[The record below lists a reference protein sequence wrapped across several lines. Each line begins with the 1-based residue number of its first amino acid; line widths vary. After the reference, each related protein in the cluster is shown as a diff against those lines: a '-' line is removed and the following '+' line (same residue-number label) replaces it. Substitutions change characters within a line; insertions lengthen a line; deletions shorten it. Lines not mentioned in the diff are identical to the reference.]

1 MVLLTITP
9 QISDAIQAWKA
20 AEPDDS
26 LRCDDG
32 EPNLDGA
39 EVGNPITHAQVID
52 LRNKLKS
59 KGNMEYTL
67 ENLLVGSRVY
77 LPPPPPKP
85 EPVSSP
91 RFRAVPG
98 DSEHYA
104 NQQRSYSQSDEYKA
118 LMARLRREEEE
129 RAYERM
135 INPPAPTET
144 FGQQFP
150 GARSFAAVNQPHSK
164 ADLGDDAEDVT
175 YNDVHRQLMLILN
188 FLVSIIGVG
197 ATLWV
202 LARWWSTPARLFL
215 TMGGSLVVGVAEV
228 GVYYFYIWHLT
239 DASRKDKKFK
249 EQKEVVQTW
258 VVEGLSVPEPVTVGG
273 REGQVDP
280 LSEDIG
286 GARRRKRSPTRQKA

>member
-32 EPNLDGA
+32 ELNLDGA

-135 INPPAPTET
+135 INPPTPTET

>member
-9 QISDAIQAWKA
+9 QISDAIQAWKTA
-20 AEPDDS
+20 QSDDT
-26 LRCDDG
+26 LRSDDE

-39 EVGNPITHAQVID
+39 EVGKPITHAQVID

-59 KGNMEYTL
+59 KGNTEYTL
-67 ENLLVGSRVY
+67 EKLLVGSRVY

-85 EPVSSP
+85 EP
-91 RFRAVPG
+91 
-98 DSEHYA
+98 
-104 NQQRSYSQSDEYKA
+104 SDEYKA

-144 FGQQFP
+144 FSKQFP
-150 GARSFAAVNQPHSK
+150 GARSFAAVNQPHNK

-175 YNDVHRQLMLILN
+175 YNDVHRQLMLLLN

-215 TMGGSLVVGVAEV
+215 TMGGSFLVGVAEV

-239 DASRKDKKFK
+239 DASKKDKKFK

-258 VVEGLSVPEPVTVGG
+258 VVEGQNASEPVIVGERKG
-273 REGQVDP
+273 RVDR
-280 LSEDIG
+280 LSEDFG
-286 GARRRKRSPTRQKA
+286 GARRRKKSPTRQKT

>member
-20 AEPDDS
+20 AHPDDPV
-26 LRCDDG
+26 RCDDG

-39 EVGNPITHAQVID
+39 EVGKPITHAQVID
-52 LRNKLKS
+52 LRNKLKE
-59 KGNMEYTL
+59 KGYTEYTL
-67 ENLLVGSRVY
+67 EKLLVGSRVY

-91 RFRAVPG
+91 RFRLVPR
-98 DSEHYA
+98 DSEYCSK
-104 NQQRSYSQSDEYKA
+104 QQRPYPQSDEYKA

-144 FGQQFP
+144 FSQQFP
-150 GARSFAAVNQPHSK
+150 SARSFAAVNQPHSK
-164 ADLGDDAEDVT
+164 ADLGHDAEDVT
-175 YNDVHRQLMLILN
+175 YNDVHRQLMLLLN
-188 FLVSIIGVG
+188 FLVSIVGVG

-228 GVYYFYIWHLT
+228 GVYYFYVWHLT
-239 DASRKDKKFK
+239 DASKKDKTFK

-258 VVEGLSVPEPVTVGG
+258 VVEGQSATEPATVGDSKG
-273 REGQVDP
+273 RANP

-286 GARRRKRSPTRQKA
+286 GARRRKKSLTRQKA

>member
-9 QISDAIQAWKA
+9 QISDAIKAWKA
-20 AEPDDS
+20 AQPDDP
-26 LRCDDG
+26 LRSEDG
-32 EPNLDGA
+32 EPNLNGA
-39 EVGNPITHAQVID
+39 EVGKSITHAQVID
-52 LRNKLKS
+52 LRNKLKT
-59 KGNMEYTL
+59 KGNMDYTL
-67 ENLLVGSRVY
+67 EKLLVGSRVY

-85 EPVSSP
+85 EP
-91 RFRAVPG
+91 
-98 DSEHYA
+98 
-104 NQQRSYSQSDEYKA
+104 SDEYKA

-144 FGQQFP
+144 FSQQFP
-150 GARSFAAVNQPHSK
+150 SARSFAAVNQPHSK
-164 ADLGDDAEDVT
+164 ADLGDDSEDVT
-175 YNDVHRQLMLILN
+175 YNDVHRQLMLLLN

-239 DASRKDKKFK
+239 DASKKDKKFK

-258 VVEGLSVPEPVTVGG
+258 VVEGQSATEPITVGDRKG
-273 REGQVDP
+273 LVDP
-280 LSEDIG
+280 LSEDFG
-286 GARRRKRSPTRQKA
+286 GARRRKKSPTRQKA

>member
-85 EPVSSP
+85 EP
-91 RFRAVPG
+91 
-98 DSEHYA
+98 
-104 NQQRSYSQSDEYKA
+104 RSYSQSDEYKA